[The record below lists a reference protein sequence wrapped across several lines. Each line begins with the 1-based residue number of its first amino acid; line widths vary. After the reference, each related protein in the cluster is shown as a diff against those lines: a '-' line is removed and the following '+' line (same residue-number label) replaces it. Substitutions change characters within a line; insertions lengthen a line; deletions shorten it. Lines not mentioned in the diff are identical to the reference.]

1 MCEADTLSA
10 AFEEVKSGEQERPP
24 RTGAVGGLMK
34 VFSIWVAAVILLSAL
49 WAAASDIDTQK
60 SVMTVR
66 VLKSGMFSAFGHE
79 HEISAPI
86 KDGKFSETD
95 RSVDLTVDARQ
106 MRVMDKD
113 VSEKDR
119 AEIQE
124 TMLGPKVLDTARFP
138 EIHFRSTAV
147 EPAGAGRWSVTGE
160 SDAARANPSGK
171 ARSSGPK
178 WTLSGHSRAQTK
190 GLRNRTH
197 RRGRRGGEGEKRAA
211 CGV

>member
-1 MCEADTLSA
+1 MRNLA
-10 AFEEVKSGEQERPP
+10 
-24 RTGAVGGLMK
+24 
-34 VFSIWVAAVILLSAL
+34 IWVAAVVLSATL
-49 WAAASDIDTQK
+49 WAAGSDIDTHK

-66 VLKSGMFSAFGHE
+66 VLKAGMFSAFGHE

-86 KDGKFSETD
+86 RDGKFSETD

-106 MRVMDKD
+106 MRVMDKE

-147 EPAGAGRWSVTGE
+147 EAAGSGRWSVTGDLTLHGQTHSVKLE
-160 SDAARANPSGK
+160 VRGLNGHYQGTAELRQKDFGIEPIVVGGGAIKVKNELRVEFDIV
-171 ARSSGPK
+171 PK
-178 WTLSGHSRAQTK
+178 P
-190 GLRNRTH
+190 
-197 RRGRRGGEGEKRAA
+197 
-211 CGV
+211 